1 MGVAAKEVSTQMLTQ
16 ALAGGASAQ
25 DSGFPYTACLH
36 RA

>member
-1 MGVAAKEVSTQMLTQ
+1 MGVAAKEVLTQ